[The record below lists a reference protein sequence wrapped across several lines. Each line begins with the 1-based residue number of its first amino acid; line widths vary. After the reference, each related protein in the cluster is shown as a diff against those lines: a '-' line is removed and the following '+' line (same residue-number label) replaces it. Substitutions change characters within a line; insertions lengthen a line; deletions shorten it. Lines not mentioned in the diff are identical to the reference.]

1 MKAVLIAVPALF
13 PVAGCMTTEGADS
26 RPQGHSN
33 GVNVVTTTP
42 AAPAAPS
49 TNGPRRADVYMEAL
63 VPSRPANDP
72 FAPSDETNLTGST
85 SISRDNI
92 AGTVSIPTTNPAGTV
107 TAGDRVFNP
116 ANL

>member
-13 PVAGCMTTEGADS
+13 LVAGCMTTEGADS

-33 GVNVVTTTP
+33 GVTIGGATP
-42 AAPAAPS
+42 PNAQATGAQ
-49 TNGPRRADVYMEAL
+49 PRVISEQELLTSAG
-63 VPSRPANDP
+63 SG
-72 FAPSDETNLTGST
+72 TGTTGST
-85 SISRDNI
+85 GTSSSSTGISRDNI

>member
-1 MKAVLIAVPALF
+1 MKAVLIAAPVLF
-13 PVAGCMTTEGADS
+13 LVAGCMTTEGADS

-42 AAPAAPS
+42 AAPA

-63 VPSRPANDP
+63 IPSRPENDP

-92 AGTVSIPTTNPAGTV
+92 VGTVSVPTTNPAGTV
-107 TAGDRVFNP
+107 TAGDRVFDP
-116 ANL
+116 SSL